1 MDSTNHII
9 KSATYK
15 NEPVFINKD
24 GGVEAYIPHKI
35 DSHRKA
41 YAASLHLIFKHV
53 ADFHSNMIDIISEKY
68 NIPAD
73 DIINHIHEDPRFIN
87 MVADPVITTLGYFEK
102 EDAEKKIPSTVVVQP
117 TEDSSMNDLTDSI
130 ATLNVASSVTDAVP
144 PALKRKKVIRKVVSS
159 NK

>member
-1 MDSTNHII
+1 MASTNHVI

-24 GGVEAYIPHKI
+24 GGVEPYIPHKI
-35 DSHRKA
+35 DNHRKA

-68 NIPAD
+68 NIPAE

-102 EDAEKKIPSTVVVQP
+102 EDAEKKIPSSSVVNP
-117 TEDSSMNDLTDSI
+117 EEDNSMEELTDSI
-130 ATLNVASSVTDAVP
+130 ATLNVAPEVTNSEP
-144 PALKRKKVIRKVVSS
+144 PALKRKKVVRKVVLP
-159 NK
+159 KK